1 MASCFTILDSKGAP
15 IIYRTY
21 RGDISQDIFQTFQK
35 KVVDQEDI
43 LVKPVFEV
51 QGVTYTFIKENDVY
65 LLMVSCINTVSLGQ
79 IAYMKQC
86 VNVFEYYFKRVTEE
100 TVRDNFVIIYELLD
114 EMCDFGYPQYT
125 EEKILKEYITQ
136 EGLVSKY
143 ILNNDTLQA
152 QQLPSAVTGAGGST
166 PWRAPGKYHYRKN
179 EVFVDVVEMVNLLA
193 TADGNT
199 LSSEV
204 VGVVNMNVK
213 LSGMPLLKLG
223 VNDKLLFNLLGRS
236 GKSVDMD
243 DLKFHQC
250 VKMNTF
256 ENERIISFIPP
267 DGKFELLR
275 YRLNKTIKPP
285 IQLTVRVV
293 RHGTSRVQIFITG
306 QTTFR
311 RNSIAS
317 FIDIIVPIPSDAD
330 KPAARCSMG
339 AVRYAP
345 ESNVLLWGLRNISGG
360 KEFNFRGQYHLPSV
374 RSKDMNVF
382 AKAPVQ
388 VKYEI
393 PYMAVSG
400 FQVRY
405 VKVTEKSNYEATP
418 WVRYVTES
426 GDYQFRTN

>member
-1 MASCFTILDSKGAP
+1 
-15 IIYRTY
+15 
-21 RGDISQDIFQTFQK
+21 
-35 KVVDQEDI
+35 
-43 LVKPVFEV
+43 
-51 QGVTYTFIKENDVY
+51 
-65 LLMVSCINTVSLGQ
+65 
-79 IAYMKQC
+79 
-86 VNVFEYYFKRVTEE
+86 
-100 TVRDNFVIIYELLD
+100 
-114 EMCDFGYPQYT
+114 
-125 EEKILKEYITQ
+125 
-136 EGLVSKY
+136 
-143 ILNNDTLQA
+143 
-152 QQLPSAVTGAGGST
+152 
-166 PWRAPGKYHYRKN
+166 
-179 EVFVDVVEMVNLLA
+179 MVNLLA

>member
-256 ENERIISFIPP
+256 ENERIISFIP
-267 DGKFELLR
+267 
-275 YRLNKTIKPP
+275 
-285 IQLTVRVV
+285 Q
-293 RHGTSRVQIFITG
+293 TG
-306 QTTFR
+306 
-311 RNSIAS
+311 N
-317 FIDIIVPIPSDAD
+317 
-330 KPAARCSMG
+330 
-339 AVRYAP
+339 
-345 ESNVLLWGLRNISGG
+345 
-360 KEFNFRGQYHLPSV
+360 
-374 RSKDMNVF
+374 
-382 AKAPVQ
+382 
-388 VKYEI
+388 
-393 PYMAVSG
+393 
-400 FQVRY
+400 
-405 VKVTEKSNYEATP
+405 
-418 WVRYVTES
+418 
-426 GDYQFRTN
+426 